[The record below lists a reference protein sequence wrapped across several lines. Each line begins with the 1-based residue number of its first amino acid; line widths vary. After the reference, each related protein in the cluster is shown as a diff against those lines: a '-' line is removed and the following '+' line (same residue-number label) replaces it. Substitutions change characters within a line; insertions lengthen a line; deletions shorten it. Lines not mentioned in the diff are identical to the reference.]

1 VGCLHPLKPS
11 FHLYVFNFR
20 KLTLHSLRT
29 IDWNPLGTLIATGA
43 TDRTLRVWNPDRPNI
58 RYSTELK
65 GHEAPIEKVAF
76 NPVKDTELCSLS
88 NDGVLKVWDV
98 RAKTCV
104 NEIKGLGEAFTL
116 QWHPD
121 GESIIVGNKVCL
133 TQSGAVVTR
142 CIVELQIHQDAPRC
156 AKMLAIPTS
165 PLSSLERLSHEF
177 GRLPFRGGSD
187 YPQNE
192 LRYFTIESK

>member
-1 VGCLHPLKPS
+1 MEWPTQLS
-11 FHLYVFNFR
+11 SRLYLSNVH

-98 RAKTCV
+98 RAKACV

-133 TQSGAVVTR
+133 LSQARLRLVVSWSSR
-142 CIVELQIHQDAPRC
+142 FIKIRLF
-156 AKMLAIPTS
+156 KMSYVMLLFSQGNLDTNA
-165 PLSSLERLSHEF
+165 
-177 GRLPFRGGSD
+177 
-187 YPQNE
+187 
-192 LRYFTIESK
+192 

>member
-1 VGCLHPLKPS
+1 VGFLCPLKSS
-11 FHLYVFNFR
+11 FRLYIFNIH
-20 KLTLHSLRT
+20 KLTLYSLRT

-76 NPVKDTELCSLS
+76 NPIKDTELCSLS

-98 RAKTCV
+98 RGKTCV

-133 TQSGAVVTR
+133 LSQARLRLGVSWSSRSIKMRLYVFNSTSLSFI
-142 CIVELQIHQDAPRC
+142 IV
-156 AKMLAIPTS
+156 
-165 PLSSLERLSHEF
+165 
-177 GRLPFRGGSD
+177 
-187 YPQNE
+187 
-192 LRYFTIESK
+192 